1 MDLEPHPFNNRLI
14 IEKIFQYIKKDK
26 HKYVN
31 ITRNINKYIFE
42 TVLVEFSIDKYLI
55 WLITSKSYEPQS
67 FTQFLYWKM
76 VHIGPPSVAPVYIP
90 SKIMDNIECL
100 LKYLRMEYYKRV
112 RVVLTNHQ
120 TEKYQISAVEL
131 CNRMSVF
138 LMHNDLNK
146 YFNNIEELIVRGMT
160 IKFTPENDNLKIKYL
175 DLQRTRIEGT
185 LPTTLETLIID
196 IGVLELKKLGLIL
209 PRLKNLYLTDGDNR
223 IRTNKYLE
231 TLKWHEVMPKLEVL
245 MIGHC
250 YFKLNIDLSS
260 CTNLKKVYYMPVR
273 DPSNFII
280 NSPAQS
286 IVYNNSTKKY
296 VDPIFTRNIFD
307 QQQIFNIIGL
317 TNMQ

>member
-14 IEKIFQYIKKDK
+14 IEKIFQYIKIGR

-55 WLITSKSYEPQS
+55 WLISSKSYEPQS

-76 VHIGPPSVAPVYIP
+76 VPIYIP

-112 RVVLTNHQ
+112 RVVLSNHQ

-131 CNRMSVF
+131 SNRMSVF
-138 LMHNDLNK
+138 IMHNDLNK

-160 IKFTPENDNLKIKYL
+160 INFTTEKDNLKIKYL

-196 IGVLELKKLGLIL
+196 IGVLELKKSDLIL

-231 TLKWHEVMPKLEVL
+231 ALNWHEVMPKLEVL

-250 YFKLNIDLSS
+250 YFKLNIDLSL

-273 DPSNFII
+273 DPSNFLI
-280 NSPAQS
+280 NGSAQI